1 MRLLFVTPYY
11 FPELQFGGPPKRI
24 HAMSKALVARG
35 HQLRVVTFHSERPMS
50 GGEAE
55 YDGVAVRY
63 LPWLGK
69 ALRQIPLGLSALKVE
84 IERAEIIHC
93 YGLYNL
99 LCPAAARLARRHAS
113 PYLLEPMGMYVPRV
127 AGVGRKRI
135 YHALF
140 TNRMARG
147 AAAIVATSPLERDE
161 LRTLGDGVRIV
172 VRRNGIDLN
181 DFANLPSRS
190 TMRDRWQ
197 VAGND
202 RVILYLGR
210 INEKK
215 NLEDLIL
222 AFREASIE
230 KTLLVIAGP
239 CSEPWYLD
247 RLRRL
252 IETNSG
258 HSRILL
264 EGPFY
269 NEEHLAALSA
279 ADLFV
284 LPSINENFGNA
295 AAEAVAAGV
304 PVLITNTCGVAPLI
318 DGRAGL
324 SIPLGVAAL
333 VNGLATM
340 LDPENCA
347 QLTAKREEVKRELAW
362 DEPIAQTEALYQ
374 SLLKAK
380 N

>member
-11 FPELQFGGPPKRI
+11 FPELKFGGPPKRI
-24 HAMSKALVARG
+24 HGMSKALIARG
-35 HQLRVVTFHSERPMS
+35 HQLRVVTFHSERPSFS
-50 GGEAE
+50 GEEE

-69 ALRQIPLGLSALKVE
+69 ALRQIPLGLSALKAE
-84 IERAEIIHC
+84 IERAEVIHC
-93 YGLYNL
+93 FGLYNL
-99 LCPAAARLARRHAS
+99 LCPAAARMARRYS
-113 PYLLEPMGMYVPRV
+113 KPYLLEPMGMYVPRV
-127 AGVGRKRI
+127 AGIGRKRI

-161 LRTLGDGVRIV
+161 LSALGDGVNIV

-197 VAGND
+197 AAGND
-202 RVILYLGR
+202 RVVLYLGR

-215 NLEDLIL
+215 NLENLIR

-230 KTLLVIAGP
+230 KSLLVIAGP

-252 IETNSG
+252 IETDSELG
-258 HSRILL
+258 RILL

-284 LPSINENFGNA
+284 LPSLNENFGNA

-324 SIPLGVAAL
+324 AIPLGLAPL
-333 VNGLATM
+333 VDGLATM
-340 LDPENCA
+340 LHPEECER
-347 QLTAKREEVKRELAW
+347 LTAKRDEVKRELAW

-374 SLLKAK
+374 SLLKGE